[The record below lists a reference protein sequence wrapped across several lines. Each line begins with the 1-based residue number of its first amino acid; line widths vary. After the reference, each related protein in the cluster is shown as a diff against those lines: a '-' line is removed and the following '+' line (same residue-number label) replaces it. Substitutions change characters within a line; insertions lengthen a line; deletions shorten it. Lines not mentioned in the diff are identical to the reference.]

1 MSEAQQSFETQFRR
15 EPQYLSYCIE
25 LQTTLLEHTGSIY
38 HPSLGGIFFPS
49 GKKIAILNS
58 KRGTLFY
65 DDKFLPH
72 VIAYTLQG
80 QKGDQDESHWKNKRL
95 MDTEQVEYVYI
106 YESYKV
112 NGKPHY
118 AYYGK
123 YRYSGNKRRYDHVGS
138 DGKMRKITTLLF
150 LPA

>member
-1 MSEAQQSFETQFRR
+1 MTEASQSFETQLMRH
-15 EPQYLSYCIE
+15 PQYLSPCTE
-25 LQTTLLEHTGSIY
+25 LQTQLLNETGSIY
-38 HPSLGGIFFPS
+38 HPSLGGIFFPA

-58 KRGTLFY
+58 RRGTQFY
-65 DDKFLPH
+65 DDKFYPH

-95 MDTEQVEYVYI
+95 MDTEQVEFVYI

-112 NGKPHY
+112 NGKSKY
-118 AYYGK
+118 AYWGR